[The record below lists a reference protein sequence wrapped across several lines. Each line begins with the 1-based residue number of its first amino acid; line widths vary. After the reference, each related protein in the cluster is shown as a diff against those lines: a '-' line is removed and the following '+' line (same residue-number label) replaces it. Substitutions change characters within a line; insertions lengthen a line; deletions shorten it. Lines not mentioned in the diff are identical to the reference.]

1 MTEKTI
7 PVLAAPVIDP
17 GAQRIELEL
26 PFGLTISDIVR
37 ATLPGLTL
45 EQYAHVRVALVS
57 DQGSE
62 IVSNE
67 YWHRIKP
74 RAHVRV
80 VIRIVPGKGALRS
93 VLQIVVSIAA
103 VALGQIWAPMLA
115 GSAFG
120 MGLSV
125 TAWQGIIGLGVG
137 LIGNLLINALIP
149 VQSANKDKEKP
160 TYAISGWRN
169 NANPDGHVP
178 MVLGKHRMAPPFAA
192 MTYTEIVDDIQYIR
206 SLFCFG
212 YGPLTITDTKIG
224 DTATSKYKDIEM
236 QLREGLPTDEPVDLY
251 PSQVLEEQVGTEL
264 RRDLPR
270 NEYGEVIEGP
280 TVISPETR
288 FSASDAS
295 EACVIL
301 SFPAGLVS
309 INSDGDPKPIQNTIR
324 IRQRRVGVTAWTTV
338 TTLRIR
344 VAKLEGFYRSHR
356 WKFPSRGRYEIE
368 VARIN
373 DERDDPRKTDRTVW
387 VVLQSFRPEYPLN
400 FEKPLALAAVRV
412 RATYQ
417 LNGALDNFNALVQRR
432 CLDYDRTTRTWV
444 ERITRNPASL
454 YRYALQGPGN
464 ANPALDSEID
474 LVQLADWHEFCRV
487 KGLKYDR
494 IHDFEASLFETLAS
508 IAAAGRASPRH
519 DGVKWGV
526 VIDRPQTLAVD
537 HINPR
542 NSWDFSWSRTYV
554 EPPHAMRVQFL
565 DETNDYQQGERI
577 VPWPGHT
584 GDITVT
590 EQFDIPGKT
599 DPVEIWRETR
609 RRQYEI
615 MHRPD
620 SYTVVQDGPTRVA
633 TRGDLVMVS
642 HDVISQVQHA
652 ARVAAVRGDLILLDE
667 ETEMVAGVAYG
678 IRFRRITASNTVGT
692 SIVRMLRTIPG
703 ISSSIILT
711 GTGFKPVVGDI
722 VHFGPVEQESF
733 PMIVNYT
740 EAGEEMSTVLNLL
753 DASPIID
760 QLTDAEVPPAW
771 DGRVGAEIISGTQ
784 VPDVPVIRSVVSG
797 FSGTEEVNGLQII
810 VGAGSSSTAIIE
822 YFNLYHRL
830 SGSGSWTTIAA
841 PAADGSFDVEGYVAG
856 NTVEFSV
863 EAVSNKGF
871 TGARTNTMTVTIGAE
886 DAAIPQALPSES
898 VSISGGIGAVS
909 LTFAT
914 GADSALAFVQV
925 YRAPAGTTL
934 DRNNHKL
941 GAMMPVIPQSSYT
954 RIDGDTTRMN
964 LIRNGSAEDWIIGDG
979 WNLSGGT
986 ATKTPSVASDL
997 SQSGFSFTSGKTYRL
1012 RFVLAGHTAGNL
1024 TPKLEGAGTTVI
1036 GSAINSNGAKIV
1048 ELVAGA
1054 NLDTLTF
1061 AASDEFDGSVS
1072 SIVFYEVTATA
1083 LPYGSYD
1090 YFLEPH
1096 NIDQQP
1102 GPMTGPFFATVI

>member
-1 MTEKTI
+1 MTKKTI

-17 GAQRIELEL
+17 GAQRIELEV

-37 ATLPGLTL
+37 ATLPGLSP

-62 IVSNE
+62 IVTNE

-74 RAHVRV
+74 RPHVRV
-80 VIRIVPGKGALRS
+80 VIRVVPAGDKMRS
-93 VLQIVVSIAA
+93 VLAIVVSIAA
-103 VALGQIWAPMLA
+103 IALGQIWAPMLINA
-115 GSAFG
+115 GLG

-149 VQSANKDKEKP
+149 VQSADKDKEKP

-178 MVLGKHRMAPPFAA
+178 MVLGKHRMAPPYAA
-192 MTYTEIVDDIQYIR
+192 TTYTEIVDDIQYIR

-224 DTATSKYKDIEM
+224 DTATSKYKDIEI

-251 PSQVLEEQVGTEL
+251 PTQVLEEQVGAEL

-309 INSDGDPKPIQNTIR
+309 INSEGDPKPIQNTIR
-324 IRQRRVGVTAWTTV
+324 IRQRLVGVSAWTTV
-338 TTLRIR
+338 ATLRIR

-356 WKFPSRGRYEIE
+356 WTFPTRGRYEIE
-368 VARIN
+368 VARTN
-373 DERDDPRKTDRTVW
+373 PERDDTRKTDRTVW
-387 VVLQSFRPEYPLN
+387 IVLQSFRPEYPLN
-400 FEKPLALAAVRV
+400 FDQPLALAAIRV

-432 CLDYDRTTRTWV
+432 CLDYDRSTGTWI
-444 ERITRNPASL
+444 ERLTRNPASL

-474 LVQLADWHEFCRV
+474 LDQLADWHNFCRI

-494 IHDFEASLFETLAS
+494 IHDFEASLYETLS
-508 IAAAGRASPRH
+508 VIAAAGRASPRH

-599 DPVEIWRETR
+599 DPAEIWRETR

-620 SYTVVQDGPTRVA
+620 SYTVLQDGPTRVA

-642 HDVISQVQHA
+642 HYIISQVQHA

-667 ETEMVAGVAYG
+667 EIEMVAGTSYG
-678 IRFRRITASNTVGT
+678 IRFRRVTEANTVGT
-692 SIVRMLRTIPG
+692 SIVRTLQTIPG
-703 ISSSIILT
+703 ISSSFALT

-740 EAGEEMSTVLNLL
+740 EAGEEMSTVLSLL

-760 QLTDAEVPPAW
+760 ELTDAEVPPAW
-771 DGRVGAEIISGTQ
+771 DGRVGAEITSGTE
-784 VPDVPVIRSVVSG
+784 VPAVPVIRAVVSG
-797 FSGTEEVNGLQII
+797 ISGTEIANGLQIL
-810 VGAGSSSTAIIE
+810 VAAGSGSTAIID

-830 SGSGSWTTIAA
+830 AGSGSWSTIAA
-841 PAADGSFDVEGYVAG
+841 PSADGSFDVEGYAAG
-856 NTVEFSV
+856 DTVEFSV
-863 EAVSNKGF
+863 EAVSIKGF
-871 TGARTNTMTVTIGAE
+871 SGARTTVMTVTIGE
-886 DAAIPQALPSES
+886 DDASIPQALPSES
-898 VSISGGIGAVS
+898 VTVTGGIGVVS

-914 GADSALAFVQV
+914 GADDALAVVQL
-925 YRAPAGTTL
+925 YRAPSGTTL
-934 DRNNHKL
+934 DRGAHKL
-941 GAMMPVIPQSSYT
+941 GTVMPVIPQSSYS
-954 RIDGDTTRMN
+954 RIDGDATRVN
-964 LIRNGSAEDWIIGDG
+964 LISNASAEEWTVGEGWTLDG
-979 WNLSGGT
+979 AT
-986 ATKTPSVASDL
+986 ASKTAGVASDL
-997 SQSGFSFTSGKTYRL
+997 SRSGLVLVSGKTYRL
-1012 RFVLAGHTAGNL
+1012 RFTLAGRSAGTI
-1024 TPKLEGAGTTVI
+1024 TPKLDGTGVAVDGPDFNT
-1036 GSAINSNGAKIV
+1036 NGAKIV
-1048 ELVAGA
+1048 ELSAGA
-1054 NLDTLTF
+1054 DLDTLTF
-1061 AASDEFDGSVS
+1061 ATSDTFDGSIS
-1072 SIVFYEVTATA
+1072 NIVLYEMTSTA

-1090 YFLEPH
+1090 YYLEPQ
-1096 NIDQQP
+1096 NVDLLP
-1102 GPMTGPFFATVI
+1102 GPISGPFTVTVI

>member
-1 MTEKTI
+1 MTKKTI

-45 EQYAHVRVALVS
+45 EQYAHVRVALVN

-62 IVSNE
+62 IVTNE

-103 VALGQIWAPMLA
+103 IALGQLWAPMIA

-120 MGLSV
+120 MGLSA

-149 VQSANKDKEKP
+149 VQSADKDKEKP

-224 DTATSKYKDIEM
+224 DTATSKYKDIEI
-236 QLREGLPTDEPVDLY
+236 QLREGLPTDTPVDLY
-251 PSQVLEEQVGTEL
+251 PSQVLEEQVGAEL

-270 NEYGEVIEGP
+270 NEYGDVIEGDS
-280 TVISPETR
+280 VISPETR

-324 IRQRRVGVTAWTTV
+324 IRQRRVGVTAWTIV

-356 WKFPSRGRYEIE
+356 WKFPTRGRYEIE
-368 VARIN
+368 VTRMN

-400 FEKPLALAAVRV
+400 FDQPLALAAVRV

-432 CLDYDRTTRTWV
+432 CLDYDRTTGTWI
-444 ERITRNPASL
+444 ERLTRNPASL

-464 ANPALDSEID
+464 ANPARDSEID
-474 LVQLADWHEFCRV
+474 LEQLADWHNFCRI

-494 IHDFEASLFETLAS
+494 IHDFEASLYETLAV

-599 DPVEIWRETR
+599 DPAEIWRETR

-620 SYTVVQDGPTRVA
+620 SYTVIQDGPTRVA

-652 ARVAAVRGDLILLDE
+652 ARVIAVRGELILLDE
-667 ETEMVAGVAYG
+667 EAEMIADTSYG
-678 IRFRRITASNTVGT
+678 IRFRRITEANTVGI
-692 SIVRMLRTIPG
+692 SIVRTLRTIPG
-703 ISSSIILT
+703 LSSSFILT
-711 GTGFKPVVGDI
+711 GSGFKPVVGDI

-740 EAGEEMSTVLNLL
+740 EAGEEMSTVLSLL

-760 QLTDAEVPPAW
+760 ELTDAEIAPAW

-784 VPDVPVIRSVVSG
+784 VPSVPIINSVVSG
-797 FSGTEEVNGLQII
+797 FKGTENVNGLQII
-810 VGAGSSSTAIIE
+810 VTVGRGSTAVVE
-822 YFNLYHRL
+822 YFNLYHRIA
-830 SGSGSWTTIAA
+830 GSGSWSTITA

-856 NTVEFSV
+856 DTVEFSI
-863 EAVSNKGF
+863 EAVSIKGF
-871 TGARTNTMTVTIGAE
+871 TSIRTNIMSATVGSE
-886 DAAIPQALPSES
+886 DAAIPHALPSES
-898 VSISGGIGAVS
+898 VSASGGIGAVS

-914 GADSALAFVQV
+914 SADSAIAFVQV
-925 YRAPAGTTL
+925 YRTPAGTAL
-934 DRNNHKL
+934 DRNIHKL
-941 GAMMPVIPQSSYT
+941 GNVMPVVPRSSYT
-954 RIDGDTTRMN
+954 RIDGDATRIN
-964 LIRNGSAEDWIIGDG
+964 LARTSSASDWIVGEG
-979 WNLSGGT
+979 WASTGATASKSSGI
-986 ATKTPSVASDL
+986 ASDI
-997 SQSGFSFTSGKTYRL
+997 SQIGFDFGPGKTYRL
-1012 RFVLAGHTAGNL
+1012 RFDISGQTEGSIR
-1024 TPKLEGAGTTVI
+1024 PKLERAGFAVN
-1036 GSAINSNGAKIV
+1036 GPVFSSNGPKSI
-1048 ELVAGA
+1048 ELVAA
-1054 NLDTLTF
+1054 LNLNMLTF
-1061 AASDEFDGSVS
+1061 SASEQFNGVISN
-1072 SIVFYEVTATA
+1072 IVIYEVTANQ
-1083 LPYGSYD
+1083 LPSGSYD
-1090 YFLEPH
+1090 YYLEPL
-1096 NIDQQP
+1096 NIDLFS
-1102 GPMTGPFFATVI
+1102 GPVIGPFTATVS

>member
-1 MTEKTI
+1 MTKKTI

-37 ATLPGLTL
+37 TTLPGLTP

-62 IVSNE
+62 IVTNE

-80 VIRIVPGKGALRS
+80 VIRVVPGKGALRS

-103 VALGQIWAPMLA
+103 IALGQLWAPMIA

-120 MGLSV
+120 MGLSA

-149 VQSANKDKEKP
+149 VQSADKDKEKP

-169 NANPDGHVP
+169 TANPDGHVP
-178 MVLGKHRMAPPFAA
+178 MVLGKHRMAPPYAA

-224 DTATSKYKDIEM
+224 ETATSKYKDIEM
-236 QLREGLPTDEPVDLY
+236 QLREGLPSDGPVDLY
-251 PSQVLEEQVGTEL
+251 PTQVLEEQVGAEL

-270 NEYGEVIEGP
+270 NEYGEVTEGP
-280 TVISPETR
+280 SIISPETR

-324 IRQRRVGVTAWTTV
+324 IRQRRVGVTGWTTV
-338 TTLRIR
+338 TTLAIR

-356 WKFPSRGRYEIE
+356 WKLPARGRYEIE
-368 VARIN
+368 VTRMN
-373 DERDDPRKTDRTVW
+373 NERDDPRKTDRTVW

-400 FEKPLALAAVRV
+400 FDKPLALAAVRV

-432 CLDYDRTTRTWV
+432 CLDYDRTTGTWI
-444 ERITRNPASL
+444 ERLTRNPASL

-464 ANPALDSEID
+464 ANPANDSEID
-474 LVQLADWHEFCRV
+474 LDQLADWHNFCRV

-494 IHDFEASLFETLAS
+494 IHDFEASLYETLAS

-554 EPPHAMRVQFL
+554 EPPHAFRVQFL

-584 GDITVT
+584 GDITIT

-599 DPVEIWRETR
+599 DPIEIWREAR
-609 RRQYEI
+609 RRMYEI

-620 SYTVVQDGPTRVA
+620 SYSVIQDGPARVS

-642 HDVISQVQHA
+642 HYILSQVQHT
-652 ARVAAVRGDLILLDE
+652 ARVVAVRGDLILFDE
-667 ETEMVAGVAYG
+667 DIEMKRNVSYG
-678 IRFRRITASNTVGT
+678 IRFRRVTASNTIGT
-692 SIVRMLRTIPG
+692 SIVRTLRTIPG
-703 ISSSIILT
+703 VSKSFILT
-711 GTGFKPVVGDI
+711 GTGFAPVIGDL
-722 VHFGPVEQESF
+722 VHYGPVEKESF

-740 EAGEEMSTVLNLL
+740 EAGEEMSTVLSLL

-760 QLTDAEVPPAW
+760 QLTDAEVAPAW
-771 DGRVGAEIISGTQ
+771 DGRVGAEIESGTQ
-784 VPDVPVIRSVVSG
+784 VPAVPIIRSIVSG
-797 FSGTEEVNGLQII
+797 FKGTENVNGLQII
-810 VGAGSSSTAIIE
+810 VAAGSGSTAVIE

-830 SGSGSWTTIAA
+830 VGSGSWSTISA
-841 PAADGSFDVEGYVAG
+841 PAADGSFDVEGYVSG
-856 NTVEFSV
+856 NIVEFSV
-863 EAVSNKGF
+863 EAVSIRGF
-871 TGARTNTMTVTIGAE
+871 TGTRTNTMTVTIGAE

-898 VSISGGIGAVS
+898 VSISGGIGVVS

-914 GADSALAFVQV
+914 GADSALAFVQL
-925 YRAPAGTTL
+925 YRTPAGTAL
-934 DRNNHKL
+934 DRNSHKL
-941 GAMMPVIPQSSYT
+941 GTLMPVIAQSSYT
-954 RIDGDTTRMN
+954 RIDGDATRTN
-964 LIRNGSAEDWIIGDG
+964 LMRTNSASDWIAGDG
-979 WNLSGGT
+979 WASTGST
-986 ATKTPSVASDL
+986 ATKSAGIASDL
-997 SQSGFSFTSGKTYRL
+997 SQTRFAFASGKKYRL
-1012 RFVLAGHTAGNL
+1012 RFEISGRTAGTL
-1024 TPKLEGAGTTVI
+1024 RPKLEGTGTAVN
-1036 GSAINSNGAKIV
+1036 GSLFSSNGLKTV
-1048 ELVAGA
+1048 ELIAGS

-1061 AASDEFDGSVS
+1061 TASDMFDGTISNLM
-1072 SIVFYEVTATA
+1072 IYEVTPTS
-1083 LPYGSYD
+1083 LPVGSYD
-1090 YFLEPH
+1090 YYLEPQ
-1096 NIDQQP
+1096 NVDLLP
-1102 GPMTGPFFATVI
+1102 GAINGPFSATVT

>member
-1 MTEKTI
+1 MTKKTI

-37 ATLPGLTL
+37 TTLPGLTP

-62 IVSNE
+62 IVTNE

-80 VIRIVPGKGALRS
+80 VIRLVPGKGALRS

-103 VALGQIWAPMLA
+103 IALGQIWAPMLA
-115 GSAFG
+115 GTMGISA
-120 MGLSV
+120 MG
-125 TAWQGIIGLGVG
+125 WQGIIGLGVG

-149 VQSANKDKEKP
+149 VQSADKDKEKP

-178 MVLGKHRMAPPFAA
+178 MVMGKHRMAPPFAA

-212 YGPLTITDTKIG
+212 YGPLTISDTKIG
-224 DTATSKYKDIEM
+224 DTSTSKYKDIEI
-236 QLREGLPTDEPVDLY
+236 QLREGLPTDQPVDLY
-251 PSQVLEEQVGTEL
+251 PSQVLEEQVGAEL

-270 NEYGEVIEGP
+270 NEYGEVVEGP
-280 TVISPETR
+280 STIAPETR

-324 IRQRRVGVTAWTTV
+324 IRQRRVGVSGWTTV

-356 WKFPSRGRYEIE
+356 WKFPTRGRYEIE
-368 VARIN
+368 VTRMN

-387 VVLQSFRPEYPLN
+387 IVLQSFRPEYPLN
-400 FEKPLALAAVRV
+400 FDKPLALASVRV

-432 CLDYDRTTRTWV
+432 CLDFDHTTGTWV
-444 ERITRNPASL
+444 ERPTRNPASL
-454 YRYALQGPGN
+454 YRYVLQGPGN
-464 ANPALDSEID
+464 ANPARDSEID
-474 LVQLADWHEFCRV
+474 LDQLVDWHNYCRV

-494 IHDFEASLFETLAS
+494 IHDFEASLFETLAV

-542 NSWDFSWSRTYV
+542 NSWDFSWSRTYI

-599 DPVEIWRETR
+599 DPAEIWRETR

-620 SYTVVQDGPTRVA
+620 SYSVIQDGPARVA

-642 HDVISQVQHA
+642 YDVISRVQIA
-652 ARVAAVRGDLILLDE
+652 ARVVAVRGDLILLDE
-667 ETEMVAGVAYG
+667 EAEMEEGIAYG
-678 IRFRRITASNTVGT
+678 MRFRRVTQANTVGT
-692 SIVRMLRTIPG
+692 SIVRTLRTIPG
-703 ISSSIILT
+703 ISSSFILT
-711 GTGFKPVVGDI
+711 GTGFKPTVGDI

-740 EAGEEMSTVLNLL
+740 EAGEEMSTVLSLL

-760 QLTDAEVPPAW
+760 ELTDAEMPPAW

-784 VPDVPVIRSVVSG
+784 VPSAPIIRSVVSG
-797 FSGTEEVNGLQII
+797 FKGTEDVNGLQII
-810 VGAGSSSTAIIE
+810 VGAGSGSTAIVE

-830 SGSGSWTTIAA
+830 VGSGSWSTISA
-841 PAADGSFDVEGYVAG
+841 PAADGSFDVEGYVSG
-856 NTVEFSV
+856 NIVEFNV
-863 EAVSNKGF
+863 EAVSIRGF
-871 TGARTNTMTVTIGAE
+871 TGARTNSMSVTIGSE

-914 GADSALAFVQV
+914 GDDSTLSFVQI

-934 DRNNHKL
+934 NRDIHKL
-941 GAMMPVIPQSSYT
+941 GLLMPVIPQSSYT
-954 RIDGDTTRMN
+954 RVDGDATRAN
-964 LIRNGSAEDWIIGDG
+964 LVRTNSATDWITGEG
-979 WNLSGGT
+979 WT
-986 ATKTPSVASDL
+986 ATATRASKTAGIASDL
-997 SQSGFSFTSGKTYRL
+997 SQTGFVFSSGKTYRL
-1012 RFVLAGHTAGNL
+1012 RFEVSGL
-1024 TPKLEGAGTTVI
+1024 TDGTIRPKLEGTGTTVN
-1036 GSAINSNGAKIV
+1036 GAIVISNGSKLV
-1048 ELVAGA
+1048 EMIAGT
-1054 NLDTLTF
+1054 NLDMLTF
-1061 AASDEFDGSVS
+1061 AASETFDGSVS
-1072 SIVFYEVTATA
+1072 NIVIYEVTANQ
-1083 LPYGSYD
+1083 LPSGSYD
-1090 YFLEPH
+1090 YYLEPQ
-1096 NIDQQP
+1096 NVDLFS
-1102 GPMTGPFFATVI
+1102 GPIIGPFRAIVT

>member
-1 MTEKTI
+1 MTKKTI

-37 ATLPGLTL
+37 TTLPGLSP

-62 IVSNE
+62 IVTNE

-80 VIRIVPGKGALRS
+80 VIRVVPGKGALRS

-103 VALGQIWAPMLA
+103 IALGQIWAPMLA
-115 GSAFG
+115 QSAFG
-120 MGLSV
+120 MGLSA

-149 VQSANKDKEKP
+149 IQSADKDKEKP

-178 MVLGKHRMAPPFAA
+178 MVLGKHRMAPPFGA

-212 YGPLTITDTKIG
+212 YGPLTISDLKIG
-224 DTATSKYKDIEM
+224 DTAISKYKDIDIE
-236 QLREGLPTDEPVDLY
+236 LREGLSTDEPISLY
-251 PSQVLEEQVGTEL
+251 PSQVLEEQVGAEL

-270 NEYGEVIEGP
+270 NEYGEVIQGP
-280 TVISPETR
+280 ANLAPETR
-288 FSASDAS
+288 FTASDAS

-309 INSDGDPKPIQNTIR
+309 INSDGDPKPITVNVR
-324 IRQRRVGVTAWTTV
+324 IRQRRVGTSAWSQVTLLAV
-338 TTLRIR
+338 RA
-344 VAKLEGFYRSHR
+344 AKLEGFYRSHR
-356 WKFPSRGRYEIE
+356 WKLPTRGRYEIE
-368 VARIN
+368 VARTTP
-373 DERDDPRKTDRTVW
+373 ERDDPRKTDRTVW
-387 VVLQSFRPEYPLN
+387 IVLQSFRPEYPLA
-400 FEKPLALAAVRV
+400 FDKPLALAAVRV

-432 CLDYDRTTRTWV
+432 CLDYDRASGTWI
-444 ERITRNPASL
+444 ERVTRNPASL
-454 YRYALQGPGN
+454 FRYILQGPGN
-464 ANPALDSEID
+464 AVPAKDNEID
-474 LVQLADWHEFCRV
+474 LDQLVEWHNFCRN

-494 IHDFEASLFETLAS
+494 IHDFEASLFETLS
-508 IAAAGRASPRH
+508 VIAAAGRASPRH

-599 DPVEIWRETR
+599 DPAEIWRETR

-620 SYTVVQDGPTRVA
+620 SYTVIQDGPTRVA

-642 HDVISQVQHA
+642 HFVLSQVQHA
-652 ARVAAVRGDLILLDE
+652 PRVAAVRGDLIIFDE
-667 ETEMVAGVAYG
+667 EIEMKAEISYG
-678 IRFRRITASNTVGT
+678 IRFRRVTTANTVGT
-692 SIVRMLRTIPG
+692 SIVRTLRTIPDVT
-703 ISSSIILT
+703 SSFILT
-711 GTGFKPVVGDI
+711 GTGFKPEVGDI

-740 EAGEEMSTVLNLL
+740 EAGEEMSTVLSLL

-771 DGRVGAEIISGTQ
+771 DGRVGAEIETGTQ
-784 VPDVPVIRSVVSG
+784 VPAVPVIRSVVSG
-797 FSGTEEVNGLQII
+797 FSGTEDVNGLQII
-810 VGAGSSSTAIIE
+810 VAAGGGSTAVIE

-830 SGSGSWTTIAA
+830 SGSGSWSTISA

-871 TGARTNTMTVTIGAE
+871 TGARTSTMIVTIGTE
-886 DAAIPQALPSES
+886 DAPMPQALPSES
-898 VSISGGIGAVS
+898 VSIVGGIGAVS

-914 GADSALAFVQV
+914 GADNALAFVQV
-925 YRAPAGTTL
+925 YRTPAGIVL
-934 DRNNHKL
+934 NKDVHKL
-941 GAMMPVIPQSSYT
+941 GARMPVISQSSYT
-954 RIDGDTTRMN
+954 RIDGDATRVN
-964 LIRNGSAEDWIIGDG
+964 LARTSSPDDWITGEG
-979 WNLSGGT
+979 WISTGST
-986 ATKTPSVASDL
+986 ASKTAGIASDL
-997 SQSGFSFTSGKTYRL
+997 SQTGFDFIAGKKYRL
-1012 RFVLAGHTAGNL
+1012 LFEISGHTNG
-1024 TPKLEGAGTTVI
+1024 TIRPKFEGTGTTI
-1036 GSAINSNGAKIV
+1036 NGSLYSANGNKIA
-1048 ELVAGA
+1048 EMVAGA
-1054 NLDTLTF
+1054 QLDTLTF
-1061 AASDEFDGSVS
+1061 SASDTFDGTIIG
-1072 SIVFYEVTATA
+1072 IVIYEITSNI

-1090 YFLEPH
+1090 YYLEPQ
-1096 NIDQQP
+1096 NIDLQP
-1102 GPMTGPFFATVI
+1102 GPVTGPFSATAI